1 MLVAPSRPEATNQ
14 LDPTMG
20 SRPAV
25 RETIRKQADQRQR
38 RPLARRHNLG
48 ERHPMLAIH
57 FDALLVLL
65 DAADVLDEADLPTF
79 ASDVADIGGQIV
91 DECGD
96 LTPEQ
101 AAIIAS

>member
-1 MLVAPSRPEATNQ
+1 
-14 LDPTMG
+14 
-20 SRPAV
+20 
-25 RETIRKQADQRQR
+25 
-38 RPLARRHNLG
+38 
-48 ERHPMLAIH
+48 MLAIH